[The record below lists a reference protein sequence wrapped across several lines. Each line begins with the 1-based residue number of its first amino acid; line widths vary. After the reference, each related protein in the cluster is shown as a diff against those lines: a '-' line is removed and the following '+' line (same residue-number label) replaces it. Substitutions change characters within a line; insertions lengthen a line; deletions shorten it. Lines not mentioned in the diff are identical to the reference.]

1 MTKCQKKRWIYIL
14 LIAVLCLLFADYSF
28 AAARYCRGTYS
39 SIGGDY
45 TATTSNMV
53 APGSNETYKLL
64 YTLDNVTINASYADC
79 RVGNWVTT
87 VQAIIDVPPGQ
98 VVSYNGEKIYPTNI
112 QGLGISIT
120 EGFTGRKLE
129 IPVWPEN
136 VSAEN
141 KYDNYLTPMKFNLKL
156 WIMPGFVPPTGMT
169 QVNSFTVVTL
179 IRPWDAVNDYLETC
193 PPGATRLDGNDK
205 FCALITRRISLSVL
219 FQPSTCELLSANQ
232 TVNMGSYDIT
242 INANNS
248 AWVDATFQLKC
259 SQALGYNGSI
269 KNPSNDYNADNGVRS
284 ANTVGNQP
292 IRIKIVPINPITDSS
307 QGTFELDQGGAK
319 AKGYSLQL
327 AWGDPASQGTVPAKP
342 VQLGSWINASAL
354 NSNYSNTA
362 YAIGAN
368 PVPTGADGKI
378 KMSARYIRNTEEVE
392 PGVANASVEVIA
404 TYN

>member
-1 MTKCQKKRWIYIL
+1 MTKFKKRWMFIL
-14 LIAVLCLLFADYSF
+14 SITVLCLIFSDYSF
-28 AAARYCRGTYS
+28 SAARYCRGTYS

-64 YTLDNVTINASYADC
+64 YTLDNVTINAAYADC
-79 RVGNWVTT
+79 RVGNWITT
-87 VQAIIDVPPGQ
+87 VQALIDVPPGQ
-98 VVSYNGEKIYPTNI
+98 VVSYNGENIYPTNI
-112 QGLGISIT
+112 QGLGMSIT
-120 EGFTGRKLE
+120 EAFTGSKMA

-136 VSAEN
+136 VSAGN
-141 KYDNYLTPMKFNLKL
+141 RYDNYTTPMKFNLKL

-179 IRPWDAVNDYLETC
+179 IRPFDAVNDYLETC
-193 PPGATRLDGNDK
+193 PPDAIRLDGNNK

-219 FQPSTCELLSANQ
+219 FQPSTCELLTENQ
-232 TVNMGSYDIT
+232 RVDMGIYHTTDNI
-242 INANNS
+242 NNS
-248 AWVDATFQLKC
+248 SWVDATFQLKC

-269 KNPSNDYNADNGVRS
+269 KNPSNNYNADNGARS

-292 IRIKIVPINPITDSS
+292 VRIKIVPFNPITDAL
-307 QGTFELDQGGAK
+307 QGTFELDQGG

-327 AWGDPASQGTVPAKP
+327 AWGDPASQGNTPAKP
-342 VQLGSWINASAL
+342 VQLGSWVNASTL
-354 NSNYSNTA
+354 NSNYSSTA

-368 PVPTGADGKI
+368 PIPTGADGKI
-378 KMSARYIRNTEEVE
+378 KMSARYLRNTDEVE